1 MDNSNKFFY
10 ETEIEYNPLKEWE
23 EWKAKVLDQY
33 MKICTSAVSSLLD
46 LETIDD
52 NSGLPDQFLVSR
64 EAIQN
69 SIDAISE
76 KIHFEKYEL
85 K

>member
-1 MDNSNKFFY
+1 
-10 ETEIEYNPLKEWE
+10 
-23 EWKAKVLDQY
+23 